1 MPIPASRAHPDFP
14 GRRLPP
20 EFEELNLMELSGL
33 IMVAGGPDSGKTTLV
48 QYLVDRLLAVQGS
61 AACLDA
67 DPGQSRLGP
76 PATFTLECI
85 LNAGGHA
92 EKKSRWQR
100 FVGSVTPAG
109 HMLQVLSGC
118 GRLVQK
124 ARETGVGV
132 IVMDTSGLVDP
143 QKGGA
148 RLKLAKIDLLEPS
161 VLIVLQ
167 QADELASWVRPL
179 KRARRTRVLTM
190 TCPPVLRRRDFPER
204 RAYRE
209 AAFRRYFRDAGL
221 RTFYWPDYG
230 VFPDLCFFRNRLV
243 AFEDRQGFVLGL
255 GIVREYDRFA
265 KTVSAWTCLTDTQKR
280 RVAAISL
287 GDVVLDPSNF
297 SHSITHPAPEKN
309 RITC

>member
-1 MPIPASRAHPDFP
+1 MPASSVYPDLP
-14 GRRLPP
+14 ARRLPP
-20 EFEELNLMELSGL
+20 ELKELNLMDLSGL

-48 QYLVDRLLAVQGS
+48 RYLVDRLLEFRGS

-85 LNAGGHA
+85 AQSGGHA
-92 EKKSRWQR
+92 VKKSRWQR
-100 FVGSVTPAG
+100 FVGSVSPVG

-124 ARETGVGV
+124 ARETGAGV

-167 QADELASWVRPL
+167 QAGELEPWIRPL
-179 KRARRTRVLTM
+179 KLAGRTRVLTM
-190 TCPPVLRRRDFPER
+190 SCPPAARRRDFAER
-204 RAYRE
+204 KAYRE
-209 AAFRRYFRDAGL
+209 AAFSRYFCDARL
-221 RTFYWPDYG
+221 RTFHWPDYG

-255 GIVREYDRFA
+255 GIVTEYDTFA
-265 KTVSAWTCLTDTQKR
+265 KTVSAWTCLTDTQNR
-280 RVAAISL
+280 RTAAISL
-287 GDVVLDPSNF
+287 GDVVLDPSSF
-297 SHSITHPAPEKN
+297 SHFVTQPAA
-309 RITC
+309 

>member
-1 MPIPASRAHPDFP
+1 MPSPASRAYPNLP
-14 GRRLPP
+14 ARRLPP
-20 EFEELNLMELSGL
+20 ELMELNLVDLSGL
-33 IMVAGGPDSGKTTLV
+33 IMVVGGPDSGKTTLV
-48 QYLVDRLLAVQGS
+48 QYLAERLLAVHGS

-76 PATFTLECI
+76 PTTFTLECTR
-85 LNAGGHA
+85 NSGGDA
-92 EKKSRWQR
+92 VKKSRWQR
-100 FVGSVTPAG
+100 FVGSVSPAG

-124 ARETGVGV
+124 ARETGAGV

-167 QADELASWVRPL
+167 QAREPASWVRAL
-179 KRARRTRVLTM
+179 KLARRTRVVAM
-190 TCPPVLRRRDFPER
+190 TCPPAVRRRDFPER
-204 RAYRE
+204 KTYRE
-209 AAFRRYFRDAGL
+209 AAFRRYFCDAGI

-265 KTVSAWTCLTDTQKR
+265 KTVSAWTCLTDSQKGQ
-280 RVAAISL
+280 VAAISL

-297 SHSITHPAPEKN
+297 SHYVTHPAA
-309 RITC
+309 